1 MSLSDTESDVPEPA
15 ASDDVEAVLVEIE
28 DGVAMLFGELSCS
41 DLDLAEIARGDDKYD
56 DLVDKLSLS
65 AASVNF
71 AIQGAK
77 EALVGRGL
85 VRFAP
90 ETLKY
95 LKTSVPLKSGSWNL
109 GVLSNSGNINHV
121 VRWVPASACQG
132 AQVLAALGPMGAL
145 LALSFQL
152 SSLSRKQDE
161 IIHVGEKIFQTLHKE
176 QEEELDALRESVK
189 EAFEEARNNDNK
201 VTDDIFDPVRH
212 HRKDLQKQRKH
223 FVNRV
228 AEHLNAVGSQGG
240 GDRKMRREYVKTNA
254 REVIADVQGCLIAE
268 EVWCGWNVL
277 RAANIAGREQRSSE
291 DERLLQRIS
300 KETRQKHM
308 KYMECIADL
317 LCELKAQCRLLE
329 LLSESPW
336 GKIKSVFSRQEEGG
350 AAELDLVGKLER
362 AVAKMRWRPD
372 SKIPASEPE
381 ISVFTDVC
389 PKETLELIQL
399 LLPRGSKLLCLA
411 ETESGNNASYIGA
424 TADKF
429 FISSRSSVHR
439 NGVIEQE
446 CLLSDIRYVRCG
458 FRGDKVLLDIIT
470 KSKNIGLE
478 FGAWVREGEKAAA
491 LLRLRNQLAK
501 SMNLPEGER
510 SVESIESGCGC
521 KELVADE

>member
-161 IIHVGEKIFQTLHKE
+161 II
-176 QEEELDALRESVK
+176 
-189 EAFEEARNNDNK
+189 
-201 VTDDIFDPVRH
+201 
-212 HRKDLQKQRKH
+212 
-223 FVNRV
+223 
-228 AEHLNAVGSQGG
+228 
-240 GDRKMRREYVKTNA
+240 
-254 REVIADVQGCLIAE
+254 
-268 EVWCGWNVL
+268 
-277 RAANIAGREQRSSE
+277 
-291 DERLLQRIS
+291 
-300 KETRQKHM
+300 
-308 KYMECIADL
+308 
-317 LCELKAQCRLLE
+317 
-329 LLSESPW
+329 
-336 GKIKSVFSRQEEGG
+336 
-350 AAELDLVGKLER
+350 
-362 AVAKMRWRPD
+362 
-372 SKIPASEPE
+372 
-381 ISVFTDVC
+381 
-389 PKETLELIQL
+389 
-399 LLPRGSKLLCLA
+399 
-411 ETESGNNASYIGA
+411 
-424 TADKF
+424 
-429 FISSRSSVHR
+429 
-439 NGVIEQE
+439 
-446 CLLSDIRYVRCG
+446 
-458 FRGDKVLLDIIT
+458 
-470 KSKNIGLE
+470 
-478 FGAWVREGEKAAA
+478 
-491 LLRLRNQLAK
+491 
-501 SMNLPEGER
+501 
-510 SVESIESGCGC
+510 
-521 KELVADE
+521 